1 MEWLRSSNNSNNDHH
16 FVSLMRDKCSV
27 VEWDDWWVRLC
38 VCLCVCVSDREK
50 ESGPRGWCEDLVD
63 KMRADRKSQP
73 SREPFAPQD
82 LYMCLRP
89 SVSLSC
95 AVLCLSVCLRLFSVY
110 FCLGSLLLSSFVFFS
125 SFLRSSAWHLWCRHH
140 IFAMLSFKFCHFF
153 STALNTNCFD
163 LHKHKSARPKSVF
176 WSKSWSNFLGN
187 WNEQVVCACQTV
199 FISNHVESIL
209 LLLQPPLQKA
219 TKKILRVN

>member
-50 ESGPRGWCEDLVD
+50 ESGPRGRCEDLVD

-89 SVSLSC
+89 SVSLSLAQC
-95 AVLCLSVCLRLFSVY
+95 FVYQCVCVFFRYIFASVPSCFLRLFFFLP
-110 FCLGSLLLSSFVFFS
+110 FCARPLGTCGAGTIFLL
-125 SFLRSSAWHLWCRHH
+125 CCP
-140 IFAMLSFKFCHFF
+140 LSFATFF
-153 STALNTNCFD
+153 PQRWIPIALICINTRALDQNLFFEA
-163 LHKHKSARPKSVF
+163 KVEVI
-176 WSKSWSNFLGN
+176 FLETGTN
-187 WNEQVVCACQTV
+187 
-199 FISNHVESIL
+199 
-209 LLLQPPLQKA
+209 K
-219 TKKILRVN
+219 